1 MRITLFGAL
10 VFIALLIGYFYWAGN
25 VPSMAEESLGTRR
38 GYDRA
43 WFYCSA
49 LFAVGAGN
57 ACFGDKQYGMFPPTS
72 LRWLFVLRARFRY
85 GMFWPEVDSCFWVM
99 PRTASPSPRSRCS
112 FPLAR
117 AVRDLHCWCFC
128 VCGRYPSSWCP
139 VLPRALLSA
148 SIRRQTA
155 ARSGGRP
162 RRRCARRGL
171 LGAALSTARPNVR
184 C

>member
-72 LRWLFVLRARFRY
+72 LRWLFVLL
-85 GMFWPEVDSCFWVM
+85 GVLLM
-99 PRTASPSPRSRCS
+99 TASVMWMHSLREMWSR
-112 FPLAR
+112 PDAE
-117 AVRDLHCWCFC
+117 
-128 VCGRYPSSWCP
+128 
-139 VLPRALLSA
+139 
-148 SIRRQTA
+148 
-155 ARSGGRP
+155 
-162 RRRCARRGL
+162 
-171 LGAALSTARPNVR
+171 
-184 C
+184 